1 MINEHDI
8 EDMCV
13 PLYTLHKGN
22 KFKLSDEEEVRV
34 PVESNEFNLEDLFT
48 FYHIDGMYS
57 YCKDSKGTVH
67 HFAAWT
73 KVFKL

>member
-13 PLYTLHKGN
+13 PLYSLKKGT

-34 PVESNEFNLEDLFT
+34 ADESYDINTDDLFT
-48 FYHIDGMYS
+48 FDHIDGMYS
-57 YCKDSKGTVH
+57 LCKDSKGAIH

>member
-13 PLYTLHKGN
+13 PLYTLNKGT
-22 KFKLSDEEEVRV
+22 KFKLSDEEEIRV
-34 PVESNEFNLEDLFT
+34 PVDSNDFAVDDLFT
-48 FYHIDGMYS
+48 FDHIDGMYS
-57 YCKDSKGTVH
+57 YCKDSKGIIH

>member
-13 PLYTLHKGN
+13 PLYTLNKGT
-22 KFKLSDEEEVRV
+22 KFKLSDEEEVIV
-34 PVESNEFNLEDLFT
+34 ADESYDINLEDLFT
-48 FYHIDGMYS
+48 FDHIDGMYS
-57 YCKDSKGTVH
+57 LCKDSGGAVH

>member
-1 MINEHDI
+1 MINEHDL

-13 PLYTLHKGN
+13 PLYSLHKGDS
-22 KFKLSDEEEVRV
+22 FKLSHEEEIKV
-34 PVESNEFNLEDLFT
+34 PVEYNDCDIDDLFT

-57 YCKDSKGTVH
+57 FCKDSKGTVH

>member
-13 PLYTLHKGN
+13 PLYSLKKGT

-34 PVESNEFNLEDLFT
+34 ADESYDLNTEDLFT
-48 FYHIDGMYS
+48 FDHIDGMYS
-57 YCKDSKGTVH
+57 LCKDSNGAIH